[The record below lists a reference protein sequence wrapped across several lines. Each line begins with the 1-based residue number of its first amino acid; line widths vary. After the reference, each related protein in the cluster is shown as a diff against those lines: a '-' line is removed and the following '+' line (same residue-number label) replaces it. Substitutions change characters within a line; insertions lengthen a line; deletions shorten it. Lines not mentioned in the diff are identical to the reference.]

1 VGCCCVNSSFYVAPG
16 IAKFWEAA
24 AAATTGEGIG
34 ILGIWKRRR
43 RVRKTNAKKNPQCHK
58 TIEGC

>member
-1 VGCCCVNSSFYVAPG
+1 VAPG

-43 RVRKTNAKKNPQCHK
+43 RVGKKNAKKNPQCHK
-58 TIEGC
+58 TIEGS

>member
-1 VGCCCVNSSFYVAPG
+1 VAPG

-43 RVRKTNAKKNPQCHK
+43 VGKKNAKKNPQCHK

>member
-1 VGCCCVNSSFYVAPG
+1 MAPG

-43 RVRKTNAKKNPQCHK
+43 RVRIKNEKKNLQCHK
-58 TIEGC
+58 TIEVC

>member
-1 VGCCCVNSSFYVAPG
+1 VAPG

-43 RVRKTNAKKNPQCHK
+43 RVRKINAKKNPQCHK